1 METGEISC
9 AKSAFFLVKEIS
21 KLLSDLKFLEK
32 RFQNKAA
39 SRCRYLQIVFDF
51 RKVVL
56 QRPVNFCSHR
66 SFRRLRKQGKNCNA
80 WRR

>member
-9 AKSAFFLVKEIS
+9 AKSAFFVKEIS

-39 SRCRYLQIVFDF
+39 SRCRYLQIVF

-56 QRPVNFCSHR
+56 QRPDISVVIEAF
-66 SFRRLRKQGKNCNA
+66 GG
-80 WRR
+80 